1 MRLLVSVIAGLVV
14 SLLLF
19 LLMQRL
25 ISREAEVYGAD
36 ARYQVM
42 DFIRLR
48 RDEIT
53 NVKQRTPPKKPP
65 PPKKLPAPPP
75 GALKQQQ
82 RPLDVQLDIEVPTL
96 DLSGA
101 AGGGPYLGNWRTDLA
116 AAEGDVIP
124 IVRTPP
130 QWPRE
135 ALVNGTSG
143 WVRIEFTILEDGTVK
158 DPKVVESQPPRLFD
172 RNAVRAILRWKFK
185 PRIVDGHPVQRQA
198 EQTIEFK
205 IEDNQS

>member
-1 MRLLVSVIAGLVV
+1 
-14 SLLLF
+14 
-19 LLMQRL
+19 MQRL

-36 ARYQVM
+36 ARHQVM

-53 NVKQRTPPKKPP
+53 NIKQRTPPKKPP

-75 GALKQQQ
+75 GALKQKQ
-82 RPLDVQLDIEVPTL
+82 RPVDVQLDIEVPTL

-135 ALVNGTSG
+135 ALINGTSG

-185 PRIVDGHPVQRQA
+185 PRIVDGQPVQRQA

-205 IEDNQS
+205 IEDKQS

>member
-1 MRLLVSVIAGLVV
+1 MRLALSIAAGIVV

-25 ISREAEVYGAD
+25 ISREAALDAAD
-36 ARYQVM
+36 SRYQVM

-48 RDEIT
+48 RQEIT
-53 NVKQRTPPKKPP
+53 NVMQRTPLSKPSSPKVLPP
-65 PPKKLPAPPP
+65 PPP
-75 GALKQQQ
+75 GAVQQQ
-82 RPLDVQLDIEVPTL
+82 QKPMDLPLDIEAPKL
-96 DLSGA
+96 DLSAA
-101 AGGGPYLGNWRTDLA
+101 AGGGPYLGNWRSDLA

-135 ALVNGTSG
+135 ALINGTSG

-158 DPKVVESQPPRLFD
+158 DPRVLESQPPRLFD

-185 PRIVDGHPVQRQA
+185 PRIVDGQPVQRQA

-205 IEDNQS
+205 IEDKQP